1 MSKLKEYEVNLDVNA
16 SVTIQ
21 AENEEEAN
29 DKLSELTDG
38 DLTYG
43 DWHNVRFEE
52 IGDVK
57 DEKV

>member
-1 MSKLKEYEVNLDVNA
+1 MKEYEVALDVNA

-38 DLTYG
+38 DLVYG
-43 DWHNVRFEE
+43 DWHNVHFEE
-52 IGDVK
+52 VGDVQ
-57 DEKV
+57 DE